1 MKPALVLAG
10 AAALAAAWVIALAGN
25 SSFAGHMAAHMTV
38 VAIAAPLL
46 ALGISNTRFDPVTM
60 APLLFAAIPA
70 SMIELFTVWVWHAP
84 VLHQAA
90 RHRLDMFVFEQTSFL
105 GAGLYL
111 WLSLVGGGEPRRL
124 ASRGSGIIALVLTFA
139 HMTLLGALL
148 SLTPRPLY
156 HGAAGDLA
164 ALTDQQLGGAIMLVV
179 SALVYIGGGVWLGAS
194 LLKDPRTLVRPV

>member
-1 MKPALVLAG
+1 MKATLVIAG
-10 AAALAAAWVIALAGN
+10 ATSLGLAWISGLTG
-25 SSFAGHMAAHMTV
+25 SGSFAGHMAAHMTV

-46 ALGISNTRFDPVTM
+46 AIGVANTRFDPVTI

-70 SMIELFTVWVWHAP
+70 SMVELLTVWAWHAP
-84 VLHQAA
+84 VLHHAA
-90 RHRLDMFVFEQTSFL
+90 RHRLDMFVFEQASFL

-111 WLSLVGGGEPRRL
+111 WLSLTGGKEQRRL
-124 ASRGSGIIALVLTFA
+124 AHRGSGIIALVLTFA

-156 HGAAGDLA
+156 HSAADDVA

-194 LLKDPRTLVRPV
+194 LLKDPRPVVRPA